1 MWLSQLDV
9 SDLALK
15 CDRWPSGAMSLYRT
29 RKIGG
34 GFRGSPPGP
43 HQGVRESP
51 NMGPVEVVKSE
62 AKFAGILMH

>member
-1 MWLSQLDV
+1 
-9 SDLALK
+9 
-15 CDRWPSGAMSLYRT
+15 MSLYRT